1 MREERP
7 ARRTHPVLPGL
18 PSTGRRTEV
27 GSDFPVFAVREW
39 AARFYEQERLKREA
53 TWWRLAWPFAAA
65 LALAVG
71 AAAVTRHWPTSA
83 SELALGT
90 AVILAAAAFGVT
102 AGGVLRWRATRRRQ
116 SVAAA
121 RPATLENLPFAA
133 RAVVLDSPRLRFRR
147 PTDGPSFAAV
157 RSPGTTHRVGRLPA
171 CRVGAVGCDRGPRGR
186 SQSHGGVDQARALG
200 EVLG

>member
-71 AAAVTRHWPTSA
+71 AAAATRLWPSSA
-83 SELALGT
+83 SELARGT

-121 RPATLENLPFAA
+121 RPATVENIPLAA
-133 RAVVLDSPRLRFRR
+133 RAAVLDSPRLRFRR

-157 RSPGTTHRVGRLPA
+157 RDGVAAVAPMGEFAASVLVWALVMRDRVDGTLEDWVVGR
-171 CRVGAVGCDRGPRGR
+171 RT
-186 SQSHGGVDQARALG
+186 
-200 EVLG
+200 